1 MSVAEIAALHGRYVR
16 LSDKFKALWT
26 FHQFASGVH
35 KNFLDEVLPYNIA
48 FQEIY
53 DEIRR
58 GGDAIQS
65 SNPAV
70 ATQMM
75 EKSERDLATIVAR
88 QIHADQKI
96 SASIL
101 RRFFEKLRNQDEKII
116 FNLIKFYLYA
126 DSIDGDQRDKLDF
139 LFTRIAEEFI
149 EERGEYSTRDSLE
162 LRKQIQSLV
171 QVRPASELR
180 HEQAAELIKTI
191 RMLQDD
197 VERVTR
203 FEQFT
208 ERNLLERARELKHS
222 IGDRFLHPDVLLA
235 ITACN
240 ISTKNRFAMLYR
252 DEEQRMLD
260 DAKRLLENE
269 SAIARG
275 FGDTNPEL
283 LDEMERFKRFKSEFD
298 ESRAQS
304 NVKHNV
310 ISGLK
315 TSLHNILAQLDRTLD
330 ASAPVGRGEVV
341 FEEEADRVTVKF
353 GDDPVLNDSLVRL
366 LSVLDSFDD
375 EMPSEQVVKSPVTVN
390 LRLETW
396 EVDAYRK
403 LYRAALLQEGETEEL
418 LLLYLRAAAL
428 RIRIEDQ
435 AGSFALVA
443 KSSAPDGLLLAEV
456 KESLDRAKELDQRF
470 KDFLSDGIA
479 ASTQKA
485 LHRLY
490 RSRLRLLRGFSG
502 LWLVYDSYAT
512 VA

>member
-1 MSVAEIAALHGRYVR
+1 MSVAEIGALHSRYVR

-26 FHQFASGVH
+26 FHQFASGVY

-53 DEIRR
+53 EEIRR

-65 SNPAV
+65 SDGAL
-70 ATQMM
+70 AAQMM
-75 EKSERDLATIVAR
+75 DKSERELSSIVAR

-149 EERGEYSTRDSLE
+149 EERGEYSSRDSLE
-162 LRKQIQSLV
+162 LRKQILGLI
-171 QVRPASELR
+171 QVWPAPEPR
-180 HEQAAELIKTI
+180 REQAAELVKAI

-197 VERVTR
+197 VERVSR
-203 FEQFT
+203 FEQFS
-208 ERNLLERARELKHS
+208 ERNLLVRARELKHS
-222 IGDRFLHPDVLLA
+222 IGDLFLDPDVLLA

-240 ISTKNRFAMLYR
+240 ISTKNRFALLYR
-252 DEEQRMLD
+252 DEEQKMLD

-275 FGDTNPEL
+275 FGERNPEL

-310 ISGLK
+310 VTGLK
-315 TSLHNILAQLDRTLD
+315 TSLSNILAQLDRNLD
-330 ASAPVGRGEVV
+330 ASSAPGGDAPTFDVD
-341 FEEEADRVTVKF
+341 ADRVAMKF
-353 GDDPVLNDSLVRL
+353 GDDPVLYPSLVRL
-366 LSVLDSFDD
+366 FSVLDSFDD
-375 EMPSEQVVKSPVTVN
+375 DMASDQIVTAPSTKN
-390 LRLETW
+390 LRLESW

-403 LYRAALLQEGETEEL
+403 LYRGALRSDGESEEL
-418 LLLYLRAAAL
+418 LLLYLRAAAI
-428 RIRIEDQ
+428 RIRIEEQ
-435 AGSFALVA
+435 ASAFALSA
-443 KSSAPDGLLLAEV
+443 KNSTPDGLLLAEV
-456 KESLDRAKELDQRF
+456 KESLDRAKELDLRF
-470 KDFLSDGIA
+470 KDFLSEGIA
-479 ASTQKA
+479 TPTQKA